1 MNLQKQLDAVLA
13 TLKAKRNDIATIM
26 TKAYDHGRTPDE
38 DEEAQIAEAEA
49 DIAKLEKNADR
60 LRALV
65 KAAQT
70 ETTPVAGDTPEEA
83 TATAEGNPEP
93 KKGLE
98 MTQNLEKGIGF
109 AQMAKAKA
117 LSARMAKQGSY
128 ATPADIAKSQGMHPL
143 VVDALEKSAQVLTTE
158 NAKPLAPVTQFTGDF
173 IELLRAK
180 TIVDKLANHMRI
192 APPNTTIAAM
202 ATGATSQWVGEGAKK
217 PVTNATFNTVEIK
230 SHKLAGIAILTD
242 ELLKRNSYSADK
254 MVLNDL
260 IESAAQ
266 LIDST
271 FIDDQAQTAV
281 RPAGILQD
289 ATEVAST
296 GNDTTAIKADL
307 TKLRIGFISE
317 NLSLD
322 GAYYIMSESRAC
334 LWAELV
340 NPLGA
345 PEFPG
350 LQAPAGQ
357 KTLNGLPVIESETAG
372 DVVILVK
379 PSELYLA
386 DEGGVEIAYSD
397 QATIDVNGKP
407 VNLWQENKFAIR
419 AERYITWAK
428 RRPIAA
434 AHIKYT
440 ATP

>member
-38 DEEAQIAEAEA
+38 DEEGQIAEAEA

-60 LRALV
+60 LRALI

-70 ETTPVAGDTPEEA
+70 GTTPVAGDRPEESA
-83 TATAEGNPEP
+83 ATAEGNPEP
-93 KKGLE
+93 KKALE

-128 ATPADIAKSQGMHPL
+128 VTPADIAKSQGMHPL
-143 VVDALEKSAQVLTTE
+143 VVDALEKSAQVMTTE
-158 NAKPLAPVTQFTGDF
+158 NAKPLVPVTQFTGDF

-180 TIVDKLANHMRI
+180 TIVDKLANHMRT

-281 RPAGILQD
+281 RPAGILQG

-307 TKLRIGFISE
+307 TKLRIGFISK

-334 LWAELV
+334 LWAELT

-350 LQAPAGQ
+350 LQAPTGQ

-397 QATIDVNGKP
+397 QATIDVNGTP

-434 AHIKYT
+434 AYIKYT
-440 ATP
+440 A

>member
-1 MNLQKQLDAVLA
+1 MNLQKQLEAVLA
-13 TLKAKRNDIATIM
+13 TLKAKRNDITTIM
-26 TKAYDHGRTPDE
+26 TKAYDQGRTPDD
-38 DEEAQIAEAEA
+38 DEETQIAEAEA

-60 LRALV
+60 LRGLI

-70 ETTPVAGDTPEEA
+70 DTTPVAGDTPEESE
-83 TATAEGNPEP
+83 ATAEGNPEP
-93 KKGLE
+93 KKALE

-117 LSARMAKQGSY
+117 LSARQAKQGNY
-128 ATPADIAKSQGMHPL
+128 VTPADIAKSQGMHPL
-143 VVDALEKSAQVLTTE
+143 VVDALEKSAQVMTTE
-158 NAKPLAPVTQFTGDF
+158 NSKPLVPVTQFTGDF

-180 TIVDKLANHMRI
+180 TIVDKLANHMRV
-192 APPNTTIAAM
+192 APPNTTIAGM

-242 ELLKRNSYSADK
+242 ELLKRNSYNADK

-260 IESAAQ
+260 IESATQ

-281 RPAGILQD
+281 RPAGILEGAAQV
-289 ATEVAST
+289 EST
-296 GNDTTAIKADL
+296 GEDATAIKADL
-307 TKLRIGFISE
+307 TKLRIGFISK

-334 LWAELV
+334 LWAELT

-350 LQAPAGQ
+350 LQAPTGQ

-397 QATIDVNGKP
+397 QATIDVNGTP

-434 AHIKYT
+434 SYIKY
-440 ATP
+440 AG

>member
-1 MNLQKQLDAVLA
+1 MNLQKQLAAVLLTIA
-13 TLKAKRNDIATIM
+13 AKRNDIATLM
-26 TKAYDHGRTPDE
+26 TKAYDHGRTPDD

-60 LRALV
+60 LRGLI
-65 KAAQT
+65 KASQT
-70 ETTPVAGDTPEEA
+70 ETTPVAGDTPEESDA
-83 TATAEGNPEP
+83 TAQGDPEP
-93 KKGLE
+93 KKAIN

-128 ATPADIAKSQGMHPL
+128 VTPADIAKSQGMHPL
-143 VVDALEKSAQVLTTE
+143 VVDALEKSAQVMTTG
-158 NAKPLAPVTQFTGDF
+158 NAKPLVPVTQFTGDF

-180 TIVDKLANHMRI
+180 TIVDKLANHMRT
-192 APPNTTIAAM
+192 APPNTTIAGM

-217 PVTNATFNTVEIK
+217 PVTNATFESIEIK

-260 IESAAQ
+260 IESASQ

-281 RPAGILQD
+281 RPAGILEGAEQ
-289 ATEVAST
+289 VAST

-307 TKLRIGFISE
+307 AKLRIGFISK

-334 LWAELV
+334 LWAELT

-350 LQAPAGQ
+350 LQAPTGQ

-397 QATIDVNGKP
+397 QATIDVNGTP

-434 AHIKYT
+434 SYIKYT
-440 ATP
+440 V

>member
-1 MNLQKQLDAVLA
+1 MNLQKQLQAVIT
-13 TLKAKRNDIATIM
+13 TLKAKRNDIATLM
-26 TKAYDHGRTPDE
+26 TKAYDHGRTPDD
-38 DEEAQIAEAEA
+38 DEEAQIAKIET

-60 LRALV
+60 LRALI

-70 ETTPVAGDTPEEA
+70 EATPVAGETPEESA
-83 TATAEGNPEP
+83 ATAEGDPEP
-93 KKGLE
+93 KKALN

-128 ATPADIAKSQGMHPL
+128 VTPAEIAKSQGMHPL
-143 VVDALEKSAQVLTTE
+143 VADALEKSAQVMTTD
-158 NAKPLAPVTQFTGDF
+158 NAKPLVPITQFTGDF

-180 TIVDKLANHMRI
+180 TIVDKLANHMRV
-192 APPNTTIAAM
+192 APPNTTIAGM
-202 ATGATSQWVGEGAKK
+202 ATGATSEWVGEGAKK

-230 SHKLAGIAILTD
+230 LHKLAGIAILTD
-242 ELLKRNSYSADK
+242 ELLKRNSYNADK

-260 IESAAQ
+260 IDSSTQ

-271 FIDDQAQTAV
+271 FIDDQPQTAV
-281 RPAGILQD
+281 RPGGILQG
-289 ATEVAST
+289 ATQIEST
-296 GNDTTAIKADL
+296 GADAAAIKADL
-307 TKLRIGFISE
+307 AKLRLGFIGK

-334 LWAELV
+334 QWAELT

-350 LQAPAGQ
+350 LQASTGQ
-357 KTLNGLPVIESETAG
+357 KTLNGLPVVESETAD

-379 PSELYLA
+379 PSELYLS
-386 DEGGVEIAYSD
+386 DEGDVEIAYSD
-397 QATIDVNGKP
+397 QATIVVNETP

-434 AHIKYT
+434 ASIKYT
-440 ATP
+440 D

>member
-1 MNLQKQLDAVLA
+1 MNLQKQLEAVIA
-13 TLKAKRNDIATIM
+13 TIKAKRNDIATIM
-26 TKAYDHGRTPDE
+26 TKAYDHGRTPDD
-38 DEEAQIAEAEA
+38 DEESQIAAAEA

-60 LRALV
+60 LRGLI

-70 ETTPVAGDTPEEA
+70 ETTPVAGDTPEESDA
-83 TATAEGNPEP
+83 TADGDPEP
-93 KKGLE
+93 KKAIN

-128 ATPADIAKSQGMHPL
+128 VTPADIAKSQGMHPL
-143 VVDALEKSAQVLTTE
+143 VVDALEKSAQVMTTE
-158 NAKPLAPVTQFTGDF
+158 NAKPLVPVTQFTGDF

-180 TIVDKLANHMRI
+180 TIVDKLAGQMRV
-192 APPNTTIAAM
+192 APPNTTISGM

-217 PVTNATFNTVEIK
+217 PVTNATFENIEIK

-260 IESAAQ
+260 IESATQ
-266 LIDST
+266 LIDTT
-271 FIDDQAQTAV
+271 FIDEQAQTAV
-281 RPAGILQD
+281 RPAGILQG
-289 ATEVAST
+289 ATKVEST
-296 GNDTTAIKADL
+296 GNDATAINADL
-307 TKLRIGFISE
+307 TKLRIGFISK

-334 LWAELV
+334 LWAELK

-350 LQAPAGQ
+350 LQAPTGQ
-357 KTLNGLPVIESETAG
+357 KTLNGLPVIESEHAG

-386 DEGGVEIAYSD
+386 DEGGVEVAYSD
-397 QATIDVNGKP
+397 QATIDVNGTA

-434 AHIKYT
+434 SYIKYT
-440 ATP
+440 G

>member
-1 MNLQKQLDAVLA
+1 MNLQKQLEAVIA
-13 TLKAKRNDIATIM
+13 TIKAKRNDIATIM
-26 TKAYDHGRTPDE
+26 TKAFDDNRTVND
-38 DEEAQIAEAEA
+38 DEETQIAEAEA

-60 LRALV
+60 LRGLI
-65 KAAQT
+65 KATQT
-70 ETTPVAGDTPEEA
+70 ETTPVAGDTPEESDA
-83 TATAEGNPEP
+83 TAKGDPEP
-93 KKGLE
+93 KKAIN

-143 VVDALEKSAQVLTTE
+143 VVDALEKSAQVMTTE
-158 NAKPLAPVTQFTGDF
+158 NAKPLVPVTQFTGDF

-192 APPNTTIAAM
+192 APPNTTISGM

-217 PVTNATFNTVEIK
+217 PVTNATFESIEIK

-260 IESAAQ
+260 IESASQ

-281 RPAGILQD
+281 RPAGILQG
-289 ATEVAST
+289 ATQVEST
-296 GNDTTAIKADL
+296 GNDATAIHADL
-307 TKLRIGFISE
+307 TKLRIGFISK

-334 LWAELV
+334 LWAELK

-350 LQAPAGQ
+350 LQAPTGQ

-397 QATIDVNGKP
+397 QATIDVNGTP

-434 AHIKYT
+434 SYIKYT
-440 ATP
+440 V

>member
-1 MNLQKQLDAVLA
+1 MNLQKQLEAVLA

-26 TKAYDHGRTPDE
+26 TKAYDHGRTPDD
-38 DEEAQIAEAEA
+38 DEESQIAAAEA

-60 LRALV
+60 LRGLI

-70 ETTPVAGDTPEEA
+70 DATPVAGDTPEESE
-83 TATAEGNPEP
+83 ATAEGNPEP

-128 ATPADIAKSQGMHPL
+128 VTPADIAKSQGMHPL
-143 VVDALEKSAQVLTTE
+143 VVDALEKSAQVMTTE
-158 NAKPLAPVTQFTGDF
+158 NAKPLVPVTQFTGDF

-180 TIVDKLANHMRI
+180 TIVDKLANHMRV
-192 APPNTTIAAM
+192 APPNTTIAGM

-242 ELLKRNSYSADK
+242 ELLKRNSYNADK

-260 IESAAQ
+260 IESASQ

-281 RPAGILQD
+281 RPAGILEN
-289 ATEVAST
+289 ATKVDST
-296 GNDTTAIKADL
+296 GNDATAINADL
-307 TKLRIGFISE
+307 TKLRIGFISK

-334 LWAELV
+334 LWAELK

-350 LQAPAGQ
+350 LQEKTGQ

-397 QATIDVNGKP
+397 QATIDVNGTP

-434 AHIKYT
+434 SYIKY
-440 ATP
+440 AG

>member
-1 MNLQKQLDAVLA
+1 MNLKKQLAAVLLTIA
-13 TLKAKRNDIATIM
+13 AKRNDIATLM
-26 TKAYDHGRTPDE
+26 TKAYDHGRTPDD
-38 DEEAQIAEAEA
+38 DEETQIAEAEA

-60 LRALV
+60 LRGLI
-65 KAAQT
+65 KASQT
-70 ETTPVAGDTPEEA
+70 EATPVAGDTPEESDA
-83 TATAEGNPEP
+83 TAQGDPEP
-93 KKGLE
+93 KKAIN
-98 MTQNLEKGIGF
+98 MIQNLETGIGF

-128 ATPADIAKSQGMHPL
+128 VTPADIAKSQGMHPL
-143 VVDALEKSAQVLTTE
+143 VVDALEKSAQVTTTE
-158 NAKPLAPVTQFTGDF
+158 NAKPLVPVTQFTGDF

-180 TIVDKLANHMRI
+180 TIVDKLANHMRT
-192 APPNTTIAAM
+192 APPNTTIAGM

-217 PVTNATFNTVEIK
+217 PVTNATFENIEIK

-281 RPAGILQD
+281 RPAGILEG
-289 ATEVAST
+289 ATKVEST
-296 GNDTTAIKADL
+296 GNDATAIKADL
-307 TKLRIGFISE
+307 AKLRISFISK

-334 LWAELV
+334 LWAELT

-350 LQAPAGQ
+350 LQAPTGQ
-357 KTLNGLPVIESETAG
+357 KTLNGLPVIESETAD
-372 DVVILVK
+372 DVVTLFK

-386 DEGGVEIAYSD
+386 DEGGVETAYSD
-397 QATIDVNGKP
+397 QATIDVNGTA

-434 AHIKYT
+434 AYIKYT
-440 ATP
+440 A

>member
-1 MNLQKQLDAVLA
+1 MNLQKQLEAVIA
-13 TLKAKRNDIATIM
+13 TIKAKRNDIATIM
-26 TKAYDHGRTPDE
+26 TKAFDDNRTVND
-38 DEEAQIAEAEA
+38 DEETQIAEAEA

-60 LRALV
+60 LRGLI

-70 ETTPVAGDTPEEA
+70 ETTPVAGDTPEESE
-83 TATAEGNPEP
+83 ATAEGDPEP
-93 KKGLE
+93 KKAIN

-128 ATPADIAKSQGMHPL
+128 VTPADIAKSQGMHPL
-143 VVDALEKSAQVLTTE
+143 VVDALEKSAQVMTTE
-158 NAKPLAPVTQFTGDF
+158 NAKPLVPVTQFTGDF

-180 TIVDKLANHMRI
+180 TIVDKLANQMRV
-192 APPNTTIAAM
+192 APPNTTIAGM

-242 ELLKRNSYSADK
+242 ELLKRNSYNADK

-260 IESAAQ
+260 IESASQ

-281 RPAGILQD
+281 RPAGILEN
-289 ATEVAST
+289 ATKVDST
-296 GNDTTAIKADL
+296 GNDATAINADL
-307 TKLRIGFISE
+307 TKLRIGFISK

-334 LWAELV
+334 LWAELK

-350 LQAPAGQ
+350 LQEKTGQ

-397 QATIDVNGKP
+397 QATIDVNGTP

-434 AHIKYT
+434 SYIKY
-440 ATP
+440 AG